1 MIEVMG
7 LDLEQVRGAADQ
19 GSIEGFMMARAEGMY
34 TPCTINM
41 MLKMYR
47 LLQLFSKTRL
57 LCSSSCKYAVV
68 Q

>member
-1 MIEVMG
+1 MIEVTG
-7 LDLEQVRGAADQ
+7 LDLERGAADQ
-19 GSIEGFMMARAEGMY
+19 GSIEGFTMARAGGMC
-34 TPCTINM
+34 TLCTITM

-47 LLQLFSKTRL
+47 LLQLFLKTGL